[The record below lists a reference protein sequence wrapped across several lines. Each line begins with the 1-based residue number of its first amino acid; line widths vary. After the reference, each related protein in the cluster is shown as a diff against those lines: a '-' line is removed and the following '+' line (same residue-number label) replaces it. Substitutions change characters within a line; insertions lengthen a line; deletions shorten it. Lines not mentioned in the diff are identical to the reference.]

1 MTKNQVLR
9 TRSRRIAASTAL
21 AAATLAG
28 AAATASAVQTPAAT
42 AAAHTAAATVHACAN
57 SSLSTSLHS
66 ADAATMHEGEVLVFT
81 NVSKQTC
88 VLSGYPGAAIEY
100 KSSTLLNATRTLNG
114 YMGDGQNLS
123 SPPQVTLKPGAS
135 ASAVLEWVENAGQRC
150 YANRA
155 GTLHVT
161 PPNTTATVALGS
173 TLTVGQNGICSG
185 FDIHPV
191 VAGIIQD

>member
-9 TRSRRIAASTAL
+9 TRSRRIAAGTLL
-21 AAATLAG
+21 AAATLTG
-28 AAATASAVQTPAAT
+28 AAATASAATATPAAH
-42 AAAHTAAATVHACAN
+42 AAAVQACGN
-57 SSLSTSLHS
+57 SSLITSLRS

-88 VLSGYPGAAIEY
+88 VVSGYPGASIEH
-100 KSSTLLNATRTLNG
+100 KSATLINAARTLNG

-135 ASAVLEWVENAGQRC
+135 GSAVVEWVENAGQKC
-150 YANRA
+150 YANRV
-155 GTLHVT
+155 GTLFVT
-161 PPNTTATVALGS
+161 PPNTTATVAVGS
-173 TLTVGQNGICSG
+173 SLTIGQNGICSG

>member
-1 MTKNQVLR
+1 MTNNQVLR

-21 AAATLAG
+21 AAATLIG
-28 AAATASAVQTPAAT
+28 AAATASAVEAP
-42 AAAHTAAATVHACAN
+42 AAHTAATVHACTN
-57 SSLSTSLHS
+57 SSLRTTLHS

-88 VLSGYPGAAIEY
+88 TVSGYPGAAIEY
-100 KSSTLLNATRTLNG
+100 KSSTLLNAARTLNG

-135 ASAVLEWVENAGQRC
+135 ASAVVEWVENAGQRC

-161 PPNTTATVALGS
+161 PPNTTATVALGG